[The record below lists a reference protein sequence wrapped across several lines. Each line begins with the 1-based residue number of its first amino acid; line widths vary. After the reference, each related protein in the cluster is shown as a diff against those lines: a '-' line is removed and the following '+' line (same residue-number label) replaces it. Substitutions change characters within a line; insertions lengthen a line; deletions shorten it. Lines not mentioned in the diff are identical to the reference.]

1 MFEHKLLLTA
11 LRVPSTLATLPLS
24 AWQGILTLGRRHGVS
39 GRWYGQLSAAGLLEE
54 VPAAVQRHQW
64 SDQVVAANHVR
75 AARWELNRLAHV
87 FATTGVSWTLL
98 KGAAYIAAELPPGDH
113 RLLSDVDIL
122 VPEASLDVVEALLLD
137 CDWRSPPHDEYDDHY
152 YRAWMH
158 ELPPLQHRLRGT
170 VLDVHH
176 NILPRTSPHCPD
188 AAELIAR
195 RVPLPDGLF
204 MLAPADAVLHSVL
217 HGFWGGEL
225 TNCLR
230 DVLDVHELV
239 QAFGQRLGESFWLDL
254 QTRAQALQAVRPLLL
269 ALHQAEQNFGTL
281 LPPDFLRTLKQ
292 CDRLW
297 IPRALTNALIGEVFL
312 PTLPPNRR
320 EKLALKAL
328 LLRSHLLK
336 MPLRLLLPHLN
347 YKLGQRLAARA
358 KTRRKAAQKAQE
370 KKAR

>member
-1 MFEHKLLLTA
+1 M
-11 LRVPSTLATLPLS
+11 
-24 AWQGILTLGRRHGVS
+24 
-39 GRWYGQLSAAGLLEE
+39 
-54 VPAAVQRHQW
+54 
-64 SDQVVAANHVR
+64 
-75 AARWELNRLAHV
+75 
-87 FATTGVSWTLL
+87 
-98 KGAAYIAAELPPGDH
+98 
-113 RLLSDVDIL
+113 
-122 VPEASLDVVEALLLD
+122 PEASLDAVEALLLG
-137 CDWRSPPHDEYDDHY
+137 CDWRSPPHDEYDDHS

-176 NILPRTSPHCPD
+176 NILPRTSPRCPA

-217 HGFWGGEL
+217 HGFGGDEL

-254 QTRAQALQAVRPLLL
+254 QAVRPLLL
-269 ALHQAEQNFGTL
+269 ALHQAEKPFGTL
-281 LPPDFLRTLKQ
+281 LPPDFKRALKQ
-292 CDRLW
+292 SDRQWL
-297 IPRALTNALIGEVFL
+297 PRALTNALIGEVFL

-328 LLRSHLLK
+328 LLRSHRLK

-347 YKLGQRLAARA
+347 DKLGRRLAARA
-358 KTRRKAAQKAQE
+358 KTRRKAAQKAQV
-370 KKAR
+370 KPAR